1 MFKYLPIILVITSC
15 AQLEKTPT
23 PEMDNSREVASLN
36 FDKMSC
42 FDGAKHLINS
52 STTKKFLE
60 VNQTVNFDPAA
71 FTNYF
76 YNIPV
81 EKIAAQ
87 FNESIIKNQ
96 MSSKMV
102 NRLDS
107 IKKKLTTSKTAQEFI
122 QKLSI
127 YEKKIVWF
135 SVAKPQMEIARE
147 EALKELSQKGDEL
160 ASLMLKLPRGEA
172 RDNAEDAI
180 TLMKRISPDLS
191 TNQIIAEIQKRMS
204 VCLR

>member
-1 MFKYLPIILVITSC
+1 MFKYLPLILVITSC

-42 FDGAKHLINS
+42 FDGAKYLINS
-52 STTKKFLE
+52 STAKKSLE
-60 VNQTVNFDPAA
+60 VNKTVNFDPAA
-71 FTNYF
+71 FTTYF

-87 FNESIIKNQ
+87 FNDSIIKNQ

-107 IKKKLTTSKTAQEFI
+107 IKKKLTASKTAQEFI

-135 SVAKPQMEIARE
+135 SVVKPQMDIARE

-172 RDNAEDAI
+172 RDNAEVAV

>member
-1 MFKYLPIILVITSC
+1 MFKYLPLILVITSC
-15 AQLEKTPT
+15 AQFGKAPA
-23 PEMDNSREVASLN
+23 PEIDPSREVASLN

-42 FDGAKHLINS
+42 FDGAKYLINS
-52 STTKKFLE
+52 SSVKKPIE
-60 VNQTVNFDPAA
+60 VNKTVNFDPSA
-71 FTNYF
+71 FTTYF
-76 YNIPV
+76 YNLST

-87 FNESIIKNQ
+87 FNDSIIQNQ

-102 NRLDS
+102 NRLDN
-107 IKKKLTTSKTAQEFI
+107 IKKKLTTAKSGSEFI

-135 SVAKPQMEIARE
+135 SVVKPQMEIVRE
-147 EALKELSQKGDEL
+147 ESLKELSQKGDEL